1 MEILELLIEG
11 IKYAL
16 PALLV
21 YLTVRYL
28 KESQVKEQRLNQ
40 RLLLRDEVLKQQ
52 LPLRVSAHE
61 RAVLFLERISPQN
74 LLLRVRPG
82 GKSARMYQG
91 ELVREIQSEFDHNLA
106 QQIFLSNHGWAAL
119 VHAKDEVIGVLHA
132 AMEGLPPE
140 ANDLEF
146 SKKLIEKYSNLK
158 EFKTQIAI
166 NELKKD
172 LRAVFKV

>member
-1 MEILELLIEG
+1 MEILELIIEG

-28 KESQVKEQRLNQ
+28 KESNMKEQRANQ
-40 RLLLRDEVLKQQ
+40 QLLLRDEVLKQQ

-61 RAVLFLERISPQN
+61 RTVLFLERISPQN

-106 QQIFLSNHGWAAL
+106 QQIFLSNQSWTAL
-119 VHAKDEVIGVLHA
+119 VHAKDEVIGILHA
-132 AMEGLPPE
+132 SIEGLSPE

-146 SKKLIEKYSNLK
+146 SKKLVEIYSTLK

-172 LRAVFKV
+172 LRSVFNV

>member
-1 MEILELLIEG
+1 MEILELIIEG

-28 KESQVKEQRLNQ
+28 RESNLKDQRQNQ

-61 RAVLFLERISPQN
+61 RAVLFLERISPQH

-91 ELVREIQSEFDHNLA
+91 ELIREIQSEFDHNLA
-106 QQIFLSNHGWAAL
+106 QQVYLSNHAWGAL
-119 VHAKDEVIGVLHA
+119 VQAKDEVVGVLHRSL
-132 AMEGLPPE
+132 EGLSSE

-146 SKKLIEKYSNLK
+146 SRKLIENYSNLK

-172 LRAVFKV
+172 LRSVFKL

>member
-1 MEILELLIEG
+1 MEILELIVEG

-28 KESQVKEQRLNQ
+28 NESRRRDIADSHRLV
-40 RLLLRDEVLKQQ
+40 LRDEVMKQQ

-61 RAVLFLERISPQN
+61 RAVLFLERISPQH
-74 LLLRVRPG
+74 LLMRVRPSG
-82 GKSARMYQG
+82 QPAKLFQAM
-91 ELVREIQSEFDHNLA
+91 LLKEIQEEFEHNLA
-106 QQIFLSNHGWAAL
+106 QQIYLSPHAWAAL
-119 VHAKDEVIGVLHA
+119 VQAKDEVISQIHA
-132 AMEGLPPE
+132 SIEGLSNE

-146 SKKLIEKYSNLK
+146 SRKLIEKYASLS
-158 EFKTQIAI
+158 EFNTQIAI

-172 LRAVFKV
+172 IRSVFKV